1 MKSDDLQIRRES
13 LRILGLTNDKK
24 VIKLLLISLEE
35 SEERAL
41 LEEAVLSL
49 TRFLEENEVFYSL
62 VKKLKDKSLDKEVRI
77 TILSVLSTSSQAEEV
92 FPYLI
97 NIIIDRDDDLKL
109 DAIKVIAEKRD
120 AKNVE
125 TLLKKVFDKIIK

>member
-1 MKSDDLQIRRES
+1 MKSGDLQIRRES

-24 VIKLLLISLEE
+24 VIKLLLTYLKEPG
-35 SEERAL
+35 ERAL
-41 LEEAVLSL
+41 LEEAALSL
-49 TRFLEENEVFYSL
+49 VRFLKEKEVFYVL
-62 VKKLKDKSLDKEVRI
+62 VKKMKDKSLDKEVRM
-77 TILSVLSTSSQAEEV
+77 TILSALSTSSQAEEV

-97 NIIIDRDDDLKL
+97 NIINDRDDDLKL

-125 TLLKKVFDKIIK
+125 ALLKKVFDKIIK